1 MLIYLTFLRKELI
14 EILQNKKILLFLCLS
29 LCLPL
34 IINIIATNP
43 PVPLELVVSLYV
55 VIAACVVSELIK
67 LSLVEEFKLSTFNNL
82 LIAPFKKEYLI
93 YYKTTI
99 QVLVSF
105 LTTVLGL
112 LFSDVFLLL
121 IPKFSYFVTMTTF
134 FNVIVALCSSYVC
147 GWISFYL
154 FIRTRSVSATTH
166 TLLLGII
173 MGTLAVIAMI
183 SNIYCPAIIGV
194 CASVIL
200 LLTYVLSKITLTSPQ
215 PLKNKNSRQWFCLF
229 KGQNLIF
236 VSAIIIKDFAGIR
249 ISNMLEVLFYIV
261 LIFLVKTPVLFYG
274 ILFLVATFGVRKLFY
289 PSIIDEKLNKTSD
302 ILQIQKIKIYIY
314 IAKVIV
320 PTIVS
325 MILSFSAIALYTQK
339 ISDLYFAF
347 IVVILSPILT
357 YTVALFVK
365 RPKEF
370 SIGSAILNITLLVM
384 YLIILFMFKL

>member
-1 MLIYLTFLRKELI
+1 
-14 EILQNKKILLFLCLS
+14 
-29 LCLPL
+29 
-34 IINIIATNP
+34 
-43 PVPLELVVSLYV
+43 
-55 VIAACVVSELIK
+55 
-67 LSLVEEFKLSTFNNL
+67 
-82 LIAPFKKEYLI
+82 
-93 YYKTTI
+93 
-99 QVLVSF
+99 
-105 LTTVLGL
+105 
-112 LFSDVFLLL
+112 
-121 IPKFSYFVTMTTF
+121 
-134 FNVIVALCSSYVC
+134 
-147 GWISFYL
+147 
-154 FIRTRSVSATTH
+154 
-166 TLLLGII
+166 
-173 MGTLAVIAMI
+173 
-183 SNIYCPAIIGV
+183 
-194 CASVIL
+194 
-200 LLTYVLSKITLTSPQ
+200 
-215 PLKNKNSRQWFCLF
+215 
-229 KGQNLIF
+229 
-236 VSAIIIKDFAGIR
+236 
-249 ISNMLEVLFYIV
+249 MLEVLFYIV